1 MLSIKLDSNNHSVF
15 LLNYHLVLV
24 IKYRSKV
31 VDDKVSDRLK
41 QIFQLICPKYSI
53 ISREWNHNKDHVH
66 LLFRGSP
73 IDIVRKNIENQG
85 MKWGDVV
92 LKAYKYRMYPNEEQ
106 KTYLAKTFGCT
117 RFVYNQMLAERI
129 KSYEENKHLDIKNI
143 KYPTPAQYKIGYPWL
158 KEVDSL
164 ALANAQLN
172 LNKAYKNFFRD
183 KSVGFPKYKKKNN
196 ANSYTTNNQ
205 NGTVYIKNDYIKL
218 PKLKSRIK
226 IKQHRELNGII
237 KSCTVS
243 QVPSGK
249 YYISVLVE
257 TENIKLPKVDKKIGV
272 DVGIKEFAIC
282 SDGYKESNPKH
293 LRKSERRLAKLQ
305 KDLSRKQ
312 KGSNNRR
319 KARLKVAKIHER
331 IANQR
336 RDFLNKL
343 SIKLIR
349 ENQSIVIEDL
359 KVKNMLGNHKLAK
372 AISEVSW
379 AEFRRMLVYKASW
392 YGRKIIIAP
401 SNYASSQLCSECGY
415 KNAEVKNLALREWVC
430 PQCGMHHDRDIN
442 ASKNLLKL
450 AI

>member
-41 QIFQLICPKYSI
+41 EKFQLICPKYSI

-85 MKWGDVV
+85 MKCGDVV

-106 KTYLAKTFGCT
+106 KKYLAKTFGCT

-129 KSYEENKHLDIKNI
+129 KSYEENKHLDVKNI
-143 KYPTPAQYKIGYPWL
+143 KYPTPAQYKIEYPWL

-183 KSVGFPKYKKKNN
+183 KSVGFPNYKKKNN
-196 ANSYTTNNQ
+196 TNSYTTNNQ

-257 TENIKLPKVDKKIGV
+257 T
-272 DVGIKEFAIC
+272 
-282 SDGYKESNPKH
+282 
-293 LRKSERRLAKLQ
+293 
-305 KDLSRKQ
+305 
-312 KGSNNRR
+312 
-319 KARLKVAKIHER
+319 
-331 IANQR
+331 
-336 RDFLNKL
+336 
-343 SIKLIR
+343 
-349 ENQSIVIEDL
+349 
-359 KVKNMLGNHKLAK
+359 
-372 AISEVSW
+372 
-379 AEFRRMLVYKASW
+379 
-392 YGRKIIIAP
+392 
-401 SNYASSQLCSECGY
+401 
-415 KNAEVKNLALREWVC
+415 
-430 PQCGMHHDRDIN
+430 
-442 ASKNLLKL
+442 
-450 AI
+450 